1 MVFFKSASKATD
13 YRSALTYVKN
23 NGLEFLKIGSLEDG
37 GRYILAKSKNGTR
50 RRVYFSGPTEFE
62 TLAKKAKLSKKK
74 QDNGEKTPEELFAQA
89 VEALV
94 AQGVSRENA
103 IEFLRGEGTPGV
115 KQEEEEEEEE
125 MDEEEVVKQVAKAI
139 AARYQCS
146 PHAAELGAR
155 KAIAD
160 GTVTKVLG
168 QEGLGYLKCFSKQ
181 NKGIELVSKIA
192 GETGQRRIDVMRTL
206 RKSHVIDGTGFDA
219 AVQKNIAAG
228 LSRTQ
233 AMRKARLENPEAF
246 RARFGR

>member
-1 MVFFKSASKATD
+1 MTFCKSASKATD
-13 YRSALTYVKN
+13 YRSALAYVKN
-23 NGLEFLKIGSLEDG
+23 SGLEFLKLGSASYGE
-37 GRYILAKSKNGTR
+37 RYILAKAKNGTR
-50 RRVYFSGPTEFE
+50 CKVYFNGPTEFE
-62 TLAKKAKLSKKK
+62 AMAKKAKLSKKK

-103 IEFLRGEGTPGV
+103 IAFLRGEGTPGV
-115 KQEEEEEEEE
+115 KQEEEEEE
-125 MDEEEVVKQVAKAI
+125 MDEEEVVKTVAKAI

-146 PHAAELGAR
+146 PHAAELSAR
-155 KAIAD
+155 KAIAT
-160 GTVTKVLG
+160 GTVTKMLG

-219 AVQKNIAAG
+219 AVQKNVAAG
-228 LSRTQ
+228 MSHTQ

>member
-1 MVFFKSASKATD
+1 MTFCKSASKAD
-13 YRSALTYVKN
+13 YQSALAYVKN
-23 NGLEFLKIGSLEDG
+23 RGLEFLKLGSASGE
-37 GRYILAKSKNGTR
+37 RYILAKAKNGAR
-50 RRVYFSGPTEFE
+50 FKVFFNGPTEFE
-62 TLAKKAKLSKKK
+62 ALAKKAKLNKKK

-115 KQEEEEEEEE
+115 KQEEEEEEME
-125 MDEEEVVKQVAKAI
+125 EEEVVKQVAKAI
-139 AARYQCS
+139 AVRYQCS

-155 KAIAD
+155 KAIAT
-160 GTVTKVLG
+160 GTVTKMLG

-228 LSRTQ
+228 MSRMQ

>member
-1 MVFFKSASKATD
+1 MTFCKNASKAD
-13 YRSALTYVKN
+13 YRSALAFVKN
-23 NGLEFLKIGSLEDG
+23 RGLEFLKLGSASGE
-37 GRYILAKSKNGTR
+37 RYILAKAKNGAR
-50 RRVYFSGPTEFE
+50 YKVFFDGPTEFE
-62 TLAKKAKLSKKK
+62 ALAKKSKLSKAKK

-103 IEFLRGEGTPGV
+103 IAFLRGEGIPGV
-115 KQEEEEEEEE
+115 KQEEEE

-139 AARYQCS
+139 AARYQCA
-146 PHAAELGAR
+146 PHAAELSAR
-155 KAIAD
+155 KAIAT
-160 GTVTKVLG
+160 GTVTKILG
-168 QEGLGYLKCFSKQ
+168 QEGLGYLKCFNKQ

-228 LSRTQ
+228 MSRMQ

-246 RARFGR
+246 KVRFGR

>member
-1 MVFFKSASKATD
+1 MTFCKSASKATD
-13 YRSALTYVKN
+13 YRSALAYVKN
-23 NGLEFLKIGSLEDG
+23 SGLEFLKLGSASYGE
-37 GRYILAKSKNGTR
+37 RYILAKAKNGAR
-50 RRVYFSGPTEFE
+50 YKVFFDGPTEFE
-62 TLAKKAKLSKKK
+62 ALAKKSKLSKAKK

-103 IEFLRGEGTPGV
+103 IAFLRGEGTPGV
-115 KQEEEEEEEE
+115 KQEEEEEEME
-125 MDEEEVVKQVAKAI
+125 EEEVVKQVAKAI
-139 AARYQCS
+139 AVRYQCS

-155 KAIAD
+155 KAIAT
-160 GTVTKVLG
+160 GTVTNILG

-192 GETGQRRIDVMRTL
+192 GETGQRRIDVLRTL

-228 LSRTQ
+228 MSRMQ

-246 RARFGR
+246 KARFGR

>member
-1 MVFFKSASKATD
+1 MTFCKSASKAD
-13 YRSALTYVKN
+13 YRSALALVKN
-23 NGLEFLKIGSLEDG
+23 NGLEFLKLGSAYD
-37 GRYILAKSKNGTR
+37 GRYILAKAKNGAR
-50 RRVYFSGPTEFE
+50 FKVYFNGPTEFE
-62 TLAKKAKLSKKK
+62 VLAKKAKFSLAKK

-115 KQEEEEEEEE
+115 KQEEEEEE
-125 MDEEEVVKQVAKAI
+125 MDEEEVVKLVAKAI
-139 AARYQCS
+139 AARTQCS
-146 PHAAELGAR
+146 PRSAELAAR
-155 KAIAD
+155 KAIAN
-160 GTVTKVLG
+160 GTVTNVLG

-181 NKGIELVSKIA
+181 NKGLELVSKIA

-219 AVQKNIAAG
+219 AVQKNIAEG
-228 LSRTQ
+228 MSRVQ

-246 RARFGR
+246 EARFRR

>member
-1 MVFFKSASKATD
+1 MTFCKNASKAD
-13 YRSALTYVKN
+13 YRSALAFVKN
-23 NGLEFLKIGSLEDG
+23 RGLEFLKLGSASGE
-37 GRYILAKSKNGTR
+37 RYILAKAKNGAR
-50 RRVYFSGPTEFE
+50 YKVFFDGPTEFE
-62 TLAKKAKLSKKK
+62 ALAKKSKLSKAKK

-103 IEFLRGEGTPGV
+103 IAFLRGEGTPGV
-115 KQEEEEEEEE
+115 KQEEEE

-155 KAIAD
+155 KAIAT
-160 GTVTKVLG
+160 GTVTKMLG
-168 QEGLGYLKCFSKQ
+168 REGLGYLKCFSKR
-181 NKGIELVSKIA
+181 NKGLELVSKIA

-228 LSRTQ
+228 MSRTQ

-246 RARFGR
+246 KARFGR